1 MAHSNGIFWNRFLRT
16 PLFDFEKTPLEA
28 RNRVQSIA
36 PPPIRYDTI
45 IVVYIDE
52 ARPVYYPDGDVTF
65 NSDLQDYIDW
75 KNDLSEINLARIF
88 DPMVNRVEA
97 NWFLEDPLDVGG
109 IIPSSELFPTDD
121 FMEFGLIG
129 RSEGVAN
136 YTLVPQFR
144 NRFIQYVNNRVFDI
158 DTVIKAHFLID
169 NSGSMH
175 TTSIEPGFMVPDHN
189 GESVRQIIEDEYGKE
204 FEFASFGSERWI
216 KEILDYLKGL

>member
-52 ARPVYYPDGDVTF
+52 AHTVYYPDGDVTF

-75 KNDLSEINLARIF
+75 KNNLSEMNLARIF
-88 DPMVNRVEA
+88 DPMINRVDTSI
-97 NWFLEDPLDVGG
+97 LIGG
-109 IIPSSELFPTDD
+109 IIPNDTPFPTDD

-129 RSEGVAN
+129 RSDDVAN

-144 NRFIQYVNNRVFDI
+144 NRFIQYVNSRVFDI
-158 DTVIKAHFLID
+158 DTVIKVHFLID
-169 NSGSMH
+169 GSGSMH
-175 TTSIEPGFMVPDHN
+175 TNTIEPGFMVPDHN
-189 GESVRQIIEDEYGKE
+189 GDSVKQIIEDEYGKE